1 MDRRTR
7 AHPGPSVNGRGRIT
21 VNQAKFAEEYTSNGS
36 DGLAAYRVAYPR
48 ANHSP
53 GPAKERVRE
62 LLANPRVQAYLAEM
76 ARYVDAKLTQ
86 QYDASVERIAL
97 ELCRIGFA
105 DPAGVFDPKTGN
117 LLTIEAMPENV
128 RRAISSIKVMHQRDP
143 EDPESFVQVTEIRF
157 WDKNSALGNLA
168 KWKKMLIDRKEI
180 GGPGEFDG
188 MSDEEINRELAN
200 MEARDAILRA
210 RTKAAEVPAR
220 PKTARQRV
228 GDEHQK

>member
-1 MDRRTR
+1 M
-7 AHPGPSVNGRGRIT
+7 
-21 VNQAKFAEEYTSNGS
+21 
-36 DGLAAYRVAYPR
+36 
-48 ANHSP
+48 
-53 GPAKERVRE
+53 
-62 LLANPRVQAYLAEM
+62 
-76 ARYVDAKLTQ
+76 
-86 QYDASVERIAL
+86 
-97 ELCRIGFA
+97 
-105 DPAGVFDPKTGN
+105 FDPKTGN
-117 LLTIEAMPENV
+117 LLTIGAMPENV
-128 RRAISSIKVMHQRDP
+128 RRAVSSIKVMHQRDP

-210 RTKAAEVPAR
+210 RTAAAEVPAR

-228 GDEHQK
+228 GDGHKP